1 MPRTTFT
8 DEERH
13 IFEQQ
18 VLVHVATLNP
28 DGSPHVS
35 AMWVELDGDTV
46 VLNTEEGR
54 VKPRNIRN
62 DPRVSLS
69 VVDPDDVS
77 HNISIQGLVSE
88 ITFEGADEG
97 INRLSRKYRGE
108 DYPFF
113 VADKRRIKFTVQP
126 TAISGSI
133 RRR

>member
-8 DEERH
+8 DEERR

-54 VKPRNIRN
+54 IKPRNIRH

-69 VVDPDDVS
+69 VVNPDDVY
-77 HNISIQGLVSE
+77 HNISIQGVVND

-97 INRLSRKYRGE
+97 IDRLSRKYRGE
-108 DYPFF
+108 DYPFR
-113 VADKRRIKFTVQP
+113 VAGKRRIKFTVQP

-133 RRR
+133 RR